1 MATSFTGV
9 DMGTSRI
16 VCARP
21 LGAEV
26 SIGSELNAYIRV
38 ADSPAVR
45 QSLNA
50 KHIRYAVVNGIIQLQ
65 GVASLPFA
73 RLYNADLQRTMR
85 LGCINSSEP
94 EAIDVLA
101 RITSDLVGRAPA
113 TNSELVFSIP
123 SPPVGTAVGQV
134 PPAFLHHQLVLK
146 RMFEEL
152 GYNAT
157 AMPEGESVIYSELRE
172 TGYTGLGIS
181 FGAGLVNV
189 AFTYLA
195 LPVMAFSLE
204 RGGDMIDSNSA
215 AVVGE
220 KATRVRMFKESEFAF
235 TNENRDPTS
244 RAIHMFYLDLIDF
257 VVKGIGAAFS
267 DLQSLPQLDAPIPVV
282 IAGGTAM
289 PNGFLQVFER
299 ALRAARLP
307 IEFLVVRI
315 AKDPLN
321 AVSLGCLEYA
331 KANFNNE

>member
-1 MATSFTGV
+1 MTTSFTGV

-16 VCARP
+16 VCVRP
-21 LGAEV
+21 IGAEL
-26 SIGSELNAYIRV
+26 SLASELNCYIRV
-38 ADSPAVR
+38 GDSPAVR
-45 QSLNA
+45 QSLQA
-50 KHIRYAVVNGIIQLQ
+50 KRIPHTVVDGVIQLQ
-65 GVASLPFA
+65 GAASLPFA

-113 TNSELVFSIP
+113 EKSMLVFSIP
-123 SPPVGTAVGQV
+123 SPPIGIAGGQM
-134 PPAFLHHQLVLK
+134 PPTFLHHQLVLR

-152 GYNAT
+152 GYVA
-157 AMPEGESVIYSELRE
+157 APLPEGEAVIYAGLRDS
-172 TGYTGLGIS
+172 GYTGLGIS

-215 AVVGE
+215 TVVGE

-257 VVKGIGAAFS
+257 VVNGISAAFS
-267 DLQSLPQLDAPIPVV
+267 DVQSLPQLDAPIPVV

-299 ALRAARLP
+299 ALRSVRLP
-307 IEFLVVRI
+307 MQLSVVRV
-315 AKDPLN
+315 APDPLN
-321 AVSLGCLEYA
+321 AVALGCLEYA
-331 KANFNNE
+331 KANYSNE